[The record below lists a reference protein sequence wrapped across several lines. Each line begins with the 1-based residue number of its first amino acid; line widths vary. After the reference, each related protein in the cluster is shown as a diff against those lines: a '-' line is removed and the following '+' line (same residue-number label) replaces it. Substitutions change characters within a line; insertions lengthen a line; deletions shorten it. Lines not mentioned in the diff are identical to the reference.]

1 MQSYIYIGEKHH
13 AGVKT
18 AILVAFSLSY
28 EGRTRGEI
36 SKFYR
41 DLYGYESYSHYGRY
55 RSRKTGFLDD
65 VMNIRYEKGMIM
77 IRKEDQR
84 RVITYL
90 RRRGAE
96 ISKWEVIPGNSEKKK
111 LGLQAP

>member
-1 MQSYIYIGEKHH
+1 M
-13 AGVKT
+13 KT

-90 RRRGAE
+90 RRRGGRD
-96 ISKWEVIPGNSEKKK
+96 IKMGSYPWK
-111 LGLQAP
+111 Q

>member
-1 MQSYIYIGEKHH
+1 M
-13 AGVKT
+13 KT
-18 AILVAFSLSY
+18 AILVAFSLRY

-55 RSRKTGFLDD
+55 RSRKTGFLDGI
-65 VMNIRYEKGMIM
+65 MNIRYEKGMIL

-84 RVITYL
+84 RVISFL
-90 RRRGAE
+90 KKSGAE
-96 ISKWEVIPGNSEKKK
+96 ILKWEVIPGNSEVKK

>member
-1 MQSYIYIGEKHH
+1 M
-13 AGVKT
+13 KT
-18 AILVAFSLSY
+18 AILMAFSLSY

-90 RRRGAE
+90 RRRGGRD
-96 ISKWEVIPGNSEKKK
+96 IKMGSYPWK
-111 LGLQAP
+111 Q